1 MLSTLI
7 EAIIV
12 SIKEDELEE
21 LEEEL
26 DELEDAEEDELE
38 AEDEVLEL
46 AALDAL
52 LEVAALLE
60 DKEELL
66 PASGPHEAKT
76 KSEEMAITK
85 RIECFLI
92 E

>member
-1 MLSTLI
+1 LI
-7 EAIIV
+7 EAITV
-12 SIKEDELEE
+12 SIEEDELE
-21 LEEEL
+21 EEEL

>member
-7 EAIIV
+7 EAITV
-12 SIKEDELEE
+12 SIEEDELE
-21 LEEEL
+21 EEEL

>member
-1 MLSTLI
+1 MI
-7 EAIIV
+7 EAITV
-12 SIKEDELEE
+12 SIEEDELE
-21 LEEEL
+21 EEEL

>member
-1 MLSTLI
+1 VLSTLI
-7 EAIIV
+7 EAITV
-12 SIKEDELEE
+12 SIEEDELE
-21 LEEEL
+21 EEEL